1 MGICGKCKQG
11 GGTKSCRVCSNF
23 ISKTGCCVVSLYY
36 DGKGKIADCSVANS
50 CGYFNK
56 GANL

>member
-1 MGICGKCKQG
+1 MGTCGKCTQSE
-11 GGTKSCRVCSNF
+11 GTKSCWVCSNF
-23 ISKTGCCVVSLYY
+23 IRETNCCVVSLYY

-56 GANL
+56 GAEP